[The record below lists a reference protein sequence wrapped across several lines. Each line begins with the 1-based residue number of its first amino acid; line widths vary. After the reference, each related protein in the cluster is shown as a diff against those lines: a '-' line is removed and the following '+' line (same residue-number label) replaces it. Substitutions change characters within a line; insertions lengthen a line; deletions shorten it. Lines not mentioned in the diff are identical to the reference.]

1 MRGGRRRCGARQGE
15 AGGKPAAAAALTSPR
30 DDSHFPTSL
39 ASPCGRGGAG
49 MLRAAA
55 AGGRGRGGAGRAGG
69 AGPFKRCRRRGRRH
83 RPGVRG
89 AAAPQPPHRAPLPL
103 TDPRVLFY
111 RDPPHRSPHPST
123 PGSAARTA
131 LQGVAQRGAPAP
143 PASRRRTEPHRPA
156 LPTARPGGAA
166 GMAAGSRRGG
176 ARPLLALPPLLPLLL
191 LPVLPVLPAAGG
203 GCAAEGGPLEPF
215 DALYASG
222 VEAYYGGDFA
232 GAARCLERALR
243 SRREL
248 RAARLR
254 CRRLC
259 RAQVRLA
266 EPGPGS
272 GGDLA
277 FFGSV
282 LRRAECVR
290 RCEQPR
296 LGAVSRH
303 RAAEEVRADF
313 QRRVPYS
320 YLQRAYIQL
329 NKLEEAANA
338 AHTFFMA
345 NPEHM
350 EIQQDLE
357 KYKTTSGKVS
367 LIDQEA
373 RQHME
378 DYSAGVRHYDREE
391 YELAIEFLE
400 RALEGYYSE
409 DEDCQVMCEGPQ
421 RFEEHE
427 YLDYKAGLYEAIA
440 DHYLQVLACKHDCV
454 RELATRSGRIS
465 PIENFLP
472 LHYDYLQFA
481 YYRVGD
487 YVKALECAKS
497 YLLFHP
503 DDEDVL
509 ENAGYY
515 KGLLE
520 STMDPATIKP
530 RKEAKALLRR
540 HRLESHLLQ
549 AAAAGLGY
557 AYTEPNYWNRY
568 GARQDEHS
576 VPSSISSEPE
586 DGPRL
591 SLTKK
596 PMPKP
601 ERELKEGGPLLYS
614 DVKFV
619 YNSQQLNGTQR
630 VLLDNVISE
639 EQCRELHRVASGIM
653 LAGDGYRGKT
663 SPHTPNERFEGAT
676 VLKALKYGYEGRV
689 PLRSARLF
697 YDISEKARRIV
708 ESYFLLNS
716 TLYFSYTHL
725 VCRTALSGQQERRND
740 LSHPIHA
747 DNCLL
752 DPEANECW
760 KEPPAYT
767 FRDYS
772 ALLYMNA
779 DFEGGEFIF
788 TEMDAKTVT
797 ASIKPKCGRMISF
810 SSGGENPHGVKAVTK
825 GQRCAVALWF
835 TLDPLYRELH

>member
-1 MRGGRRRCGARQGE
+1 
-15 AGGKPAAAAALTSPR
+15 
-30 DDSHFPTSL
+30 
-39 ASPCGRGGAG
+39 
-49 MLRAAA
+49 
-55 AGGRGRGGAGRAGG
+55 
-69 AGPFKRCRRRGRRH
+69 
-83 RPGVRG
+83 
-89 AAAPQPPHRAPLPL
+89 
-103 TDPRVLFY
+103 
-111 RDPPHRSPHPST
+111 
-123 PGSAARTA
+123 
-131 LQGVAQRGAPAP
+131 
-143 PASRRRTEPHRPA
+143 
-156 LPTARPGGAA
+156 
-166 GMAAGSRRGG
+166 
-176 ARPLLALPPLLPLLL
+176 
-191 LPVLPVLPAAGG
+191 
-203 GCAAEGGPLEPF
+203 
-215 DALYASG
+215 
-222 VEAYYGGDFA
+222 
-232 GAARCLERALR
+232 
-243 SRREL
+243 
-248 RAARLR
+248 
-254 CRRLC
+254 
-259 RAQVRLA
+259 
-266 EPGPGS
+266 
-272 GGDLA
+272 
-277 FFGSV
+277 
-282 LRRAECVR
+282 
-290 RCEQPR
+290 
-296 LGAVSRH
+296 
-303 RAAEEVRADF
+303 
-313 QRRVPYS
+313 
-320 YLQRAYIQL
+320 L

-350 EIQQDLE
+350 EIQQDIE
-357 KYKTTSGKVS
+357 NYKTTAGKVS
-367 LIDQEA
+367 LIDREA
-373 RQHME
+373 KQHME
-378 DYSAGVRHYDREE
+378 DYSAGVRHYDKEE
-391 YELAIEFLE
+391 YELAIDFLE
-400 RALEGYYSE
+400 RALKGYYSE
-409 DEDCQVMCEGPQ
+409 DEDCQIMCEGPQ

-427 YLDYKAGLYEAIA
+427 YLEYKAGLYEAIA
-440 DHYLQVLACKHDCV
+440 DHYMQVLACKHDCV
-454 RELATRSGRIS
+454 RELATRAGRIS

-515 KGLLE
+515 EGLLE
-520 STMDPATIKP
+520 GTMDPHTIKP
-530 RKEAKALLRR
+530 RKEAKTLLRR
-540 HRLESHLLQ
+540 HKLESHLLQ
-549 AAAAGLGY
+549 VAAAGLGY
-557 AYTEPNYWNRY
+557 TYTEPNYWNRY

-576 VPSSISSEPE
+576 VPSSISNEPE

-591 SLTKK
+591 SLAKK

-601 ERELKEGGPLLYS
+601 DRELKEGGPLLYS

-689 PLRSARLF
+689 PLKSARLF

-708 ESYFLLNS
+708 ESYFMLNS

-835 TLDPLYRELH
+835 TLDPLYRELERIQADEVIAMLDQEHLGPSEMNINPKDEL

>member
-1 MRGGRRRCGARQGE
+1 
-15 AGGKPAAAAALTSPR
+15 
-30 DDSHFPTSL
+30 
-39 ASPCGRGGAG
+39 
-49 MLRAAA
+49 
-55 AGGRGRGGAGRAGG
+55 
-69 AGPFKRCRRRGRRH
+69 
-83 RPGVRG
+83 
-89 AAAPQPPHRAPLPL
+89 
-103 TDPRVLFY
+103 
-111 RDPPHRSPHPST
+111 
-123 PGSAARTA
+123 
-131 LQGVAQRGAPAP
+131 
-143 PASRRRTEPHRPA
+143 
-156 LPTARPGGAA
+156 
-166 GMAAGSRRGG
+166 
-176 ARPLLALPPLLPLLL
+176 
-191 LPVLPVLPAAGG
+191 
-203 GCAAEGGPLEPF
+203 
-215 DALYASG
+215 
-222 VEAYYGGDFA
+222 
-232 GAARCLERALR
+232 
-243 SRREL
+243 
-248 RAARLR
+248 
-254 CRRLC
+254 
-259 RAQVRLA
+259 
-266 EPGPGS
+266 
-272 GGDLA
+272 
-277 FFGSV
+277 
-282 LRRAECVR
+282 
-290 RCEQPR
+290 
-296 LGAVSRH
+296 
-303 RAAEEVRADF
+303 DF

-350 EIQQDLE
+350 EIQQDIE
-357 KYKTTSGKVS
+357 NYKTTAGKVS
-367 LIDQEA
+367 LIDREA
-373 RQHME
+373 KPHME
-378 DYSAGVRHYDREE
+378 DYSAGVRHYDKEE
-391 YELAIEFLE
+391 YGLAIIFLE
-400 RALEGYYSE
+400 RALEGYYAE
-409 DEDCQVMCEGPQ
+409 DEDCQIMCEGPQ

-427 YLDYKAGLYEAIA
+427 YLEYKAGLYEAIA
-440 DHYLQVLACKHDCV
+440 DHYMQVLACKHDCI

-487 YVKALECAKS
+487 YVKALECART

-509 ENAGYY
+509 ENAAYY
-515 KGLLE
+515 EGLLE
-520 STMDPATIKP
+520 GTLDPATIKP

-540 HRLESHLLQ
+540 HKLESHLLRV
-549 AAAAGLGY
+549 AAVGLGFT
-557 AYTEPNYWNRY
+557 YTEPVRP
-568 GARQDEHS
+568 GFAVVGRSGVHS
-576 VPSSISSEPE
+576 PT
-586 DGPRL
+586 GP
-591 SLTKK
+591 
-596 PMPKP
+596 PW
-601 ERELKEGGPLLYS
+601 GPLLYS

-689 PLRSARLF
+689 PLKSARLF

-708 ESYFLLNS
+708 ESYFMLNS

-797 ASIKPKCGRMISF
+797 ASIKPKCGRMVSF

-835 TLDPLYRELH
+835 TLDPLYRELVSLSITVRGGDWRHPASCRDPEHP